1 MNQRVSESEWAHLHR
16 TWTACPRC
24 AHRLVLR
31 RAQIS
36 PPAWGAPLITEW
48 YTCAR
53 CEAHY
58 AYSPTDGLM
67 RAAGI

>member
-1 MNQRVSESEWAHLHR
+1 MEQRVSEGEWAHLHR

-24 AHRLVLR
+24 ADQLVLR

-36 PPAWGAPLITEW
+36 PPAWGPTMITEW
-48 YTCAR
+48 YTCAA

-58 AYSPTDGLM
+58 AYSPADHRWR
-67 RAAGI
+67 RAVE